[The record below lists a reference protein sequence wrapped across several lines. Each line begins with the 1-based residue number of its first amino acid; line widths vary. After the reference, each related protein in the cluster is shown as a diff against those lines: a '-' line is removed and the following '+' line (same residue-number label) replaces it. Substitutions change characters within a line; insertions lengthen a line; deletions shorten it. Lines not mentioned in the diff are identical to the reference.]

1 MSATATIAPFA
12 TGRTTYSAFTR
23 WLTHSSIILADY
35 LGITMAGSL
44 AVIIR
49 YLFHAKFVPTDYLSF
64 TPSILIFFIT
74 FAFSGL
80 YPGIP
85 TSPIEEFR
93 LVLRASSVAFLLLV
107 GTTVFLR
114 EGVFSSRIVFVL
126 AWLLTIIFVPLSRR
140 IVRGW
145 CSNQSWWGIPTVII
159 GDLEAGQMILGL
171 LRGHRRVGLRP
182 VALVI
187 EDGQGTSRV
196 TQMDPG
202 VRFSGGFADSSRL
215 ASEYRNCYAIIAM
228 PTSGSDRVRQVFNE
242 YAQHYRRVLIIPD
255 LFGIRSLSVAAKDIC
270 GVLSLELDQRLT
282 LFFPRLIKRCFDL
295 GVSTTLALFLSPLL
309 LFLCAA
315 VRFTSRGPIFYGQQ
329 RIGKN
334 QQIFKVWKFRT
345 MVVNADAVLQSHLDA
360 DPALREE
367 WERDHKLKRDP
378 RVTWVGRLLRK
389 SSLDELPQLW
399 NVICGEMS
407 LVGPR
412 PITHSEGAR
421 YGESL
426 GQYLRVMPGVT
437 GLWQISGR
445 NDTTYELRT
454 RIDDYYVRNWSLYLD
469 MYIVFQ
475 HIQDHSLFRR
485 RILNRRSPI
494 DQNAILI
501 QRSNQGENN
510 DHDSGNICEHPRT

>member
-1 MSATATIAPFA
+1 MSATATIASFA
-12 TGRTTYSAFTR
+12 AGRTTHSAFTR

-35 LGITMAGSL
+35 LGITIAGFL

-49 YLFHAKFVPTDYLSF
+49 YLFHAQFVPTDYLLF
-64 TPSILIFFIT
+64 TPSIIIFFIT

-93 LVLRASSVAFLLLV
+93 LVLRASSVAFLLLA

-114 EGVFSSRIVFVL
+114 EGVFMSRIVFVL
-126 AWLLTIIFVPLSRR
+126 AWLLTIVLVPLSRR
-140 IVRGW
+140 LVRGW
-145 CSNQSWWGIPTVII
+145 CSRQSWWGIPTVII
-159 GDLEAGQMILGL
+159 GDREAGQMILGL
-171 LRGHRRVGLRP
+171 LRGHHRVGLRP
-182 VALVI
+182 VARVI
-187 EDGQGTSRV
+187 DDGQRTSRFA
-196 TQMDPG
+196 QMEAGELLSEDI
-202 VRFSGGFADSSRL
+202 ADTSRL
-215 ASEYRNCYAIIAM
+215 AREYRNCYAIIAM
-228 PTSGSDRVRQVFNE
+228 PTSGSDRVRHVFNE
-242 YAQHYRRVLIIPD
+242 CAQHYRRVLIIPD
-255 LFGIRSLSVAAKDIC
+255 LFGIKSLSVAAKDIC

-295 GVSTTLALFLSPLL
+295 AVSITLALLLSPLL
-309 LFLCAA
+309 LLIGAA

-334 QQIFKVWKFRT
+334 QQVFKVWKFRT

-360 DPALREE
+360 DPELREE
-367 WERDHKLKRDP
+367 WECDHKLKRDP
-378 RVTWVGRLLRK
+378 RVTSVGRLLRK

-412 PITHSEGAR
+412 PITDSEGVR
-421 YGESL
+421 YGKSF
-426 GQYLRVMPGVT
+426 GQYLRVTPGVT

-469 MYIVFQ
+469 MYIVFRTFKT
-475 HIQDHSLFRR
+475 ILF
-485 RILNRRSPI
+485 SEG
-494 DQNAILI
+494 AY
-501 QRSNQGENN
+501 
-510 DHDSGNICEHPRT
+510 

>member
-1 MSATATIAPFA
+1 MSATATFAPFV

-23 WLTHSSIILADY
+23 WLTHTSIILADY
-35 LGITMAGSL
+35 LGITIAGFL

-49 YLFHAKFVPTDYLSF
+49 YLFHAQFVPADYLSF
-64 TPSILIFFIT
+64 TPSFVIFFIT

-93 LVLRASSVAFLLLV
+93 LVLRASSVAFLLLL

-145 CSNQSWWGIPTVII
+145 CSRKSWWGIPTVII

-171 LRGHRRVGLRP
+171 LRGHHRVGLRP
-182 VALVI
+182 VALLV
-187 EDGQGTSRV
+187 EDGQR
-196 TQMDPG
+196 
-202 VRFSGGFADSSRL
+202 SSRFAPVNSGELLSTDISDSNKL
-215 ASEYRNCYAIIAM
+215 ARDYRDCYAVIAM
-228 PTSGSDRVRQVFNE
+228 PTSGSDRIRHVFNE

-255 LFGIRSLSVAAKDIC
+255 LFGLQSLSVAAKDIC

-282 LFFPRLIKRCFDL
+282 LFFPQLVKRCFDL
-295 GVSTTLALFLSPLL
+295 AVSATLALLLSPLL

-334 QQIFKVWKFRT
+334 QHAFKVWKFRT

-360 DPALREE
+360 DPELREE
-367 WERDHKLKRDP
+367 WGRDHKLKRDP

-412 PITHSEGAR
+412 PITTSEGIR
-421 YGESL
+421 YGKSF
-426 GQYLRVMPGVT
+426 GQYLRVIPGVT

-469 MYIVFQ
+469 MYIVFRTFKT
-475 HIQDHSLFRR
+475 ILF
-485 RILNRRSPI
+485 SEG
-494 DQNAILI
+494 AY
-501 QRSNQGENN
+501 
-510 DHDSGNICEHPRT
+510 